1 VTVLQKLA
9 RKAIR
14 FGVRPEEIGP
24 VSTTFSDDQ
33 YMADYLRHIMGR
45 WKAPAAYG
53 VQQKDRDRARRAWDK
68 LMRPQR

>member
-14 FGVRPEEIGP
+14 YGVRPEDVGP
-24 VSTTFSDDQ
+24 PSIFTDEK
-33 YMADYLRHIMGR
+33 YMADYLKHIMGR

-53 VQQKDRDRARRAWDK
+53 VQPKHQERARRAWDK
-68 LMRPQR
+68 LMRSQQ

>member
-24 VSTTFSDDQ
+24 VSAFIDEK
-33 YMADYLRHIMGR
+33 YMALYLRHIMGR

-53 VQQKDRDRARRAWDK
+53 VQQKDRDRARRDWDK
-68 LMRPQR
+68 LMRSQR

>member
-1 VTVLQKLA
+1 MTVLQKLA

-24 VSTTFSDDQ
+24 VSTFIDEK
-33 YMADYLRHIMGR
+33 YMALYLRHIMGR

-53 VQQKDRDRARRAWDK
+53 VQQKDRDRAKRAWDR
-68 LMRPQR
+68 LMRSQR

>member
-1 VTVLQKLA
+1 MTVLQKLA

-24 VSTTFSDDQ
+24 VSTFIDEK

-53 VQQKDRDRARRAWDK
+53 VQQKDRDRARRDWDK
-68 LMRPQR
+68 LMRSQR